1 MVDRRWQTSD
11 EDLMENY
18 KDGDVDAFE
27 ILLQR
32 HEKRVSFSFCERL
45 VIGRAAS
52 CFKIRSLE

>member
-1 MVDRRWQTSD
+1 MGDSRSARGWD

-32 HEKRVSFSFCERL
+32 HEKFFFILRKIVTENAR
-45 VIGRAAS
+45 AS
-52 CFKIRSLE
+52 CFKIHSLE